1 MTTMKD
7 LFSTSEAAEYLG
19 MTVRGVWYH
28 IRCGHLTPAKIGKT
42 LVFTRGQLEQ
52 FQLTRRPAGRPKTK
66 EA

>member
-1 MTTMKD
+1 MKT
-7 LFSTSEAAEYLG
+7 LLSTSEAADYLG

-28 IRCGHLTPAKIGKT
+28 IRRGHLSPTKVGKT